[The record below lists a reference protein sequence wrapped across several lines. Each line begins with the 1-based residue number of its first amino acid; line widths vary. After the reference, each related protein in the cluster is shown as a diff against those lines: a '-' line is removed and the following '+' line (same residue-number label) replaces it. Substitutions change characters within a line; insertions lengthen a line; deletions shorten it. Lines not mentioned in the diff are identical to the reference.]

1 MYNSVSMNDFEAL
14 NKQKKLAIID
24 VREVEEFQAGHV
36 PNAKNYPLSRLNE
49 DYVSLADED
58 EYYVICRSGK
68 RSELACQFLAEQ
80 GFEVSNVLGG
90 TIAWS
95 GELELPQ

>member
-24 VREVEEFQAGHV
+24 VREVEEFQARHV
-36 PNAKNYPLSRLNE
+36 PNAKNYPLSRLDE

-58 EYYVICRSGK
+58 EYYVICQSGK

-95 GELELPQ
+95 GELAFPE

>member
-14 NKQKKLAIID
+14 NKQKKLEIID

-49 DYVSLADED
+49 DYLNLADEQ

-68 RSELACQFLAEQ
+68 RSELACQFLAQQ